1 MPARGAD
8 GPGPVNATL
17 QPWRQIAFELRDAAP
32 NALAPEFLTM
42 RLNIWVILATLLA
55 LLLIRLDGECVRHHA
70 LILRRPLRSRFEG
83 WPNGEGRG

>member
-55 LLLIRLDGECVRHHA
+55 LLLIRP
-70 LILRRPLRSRFEG
+70 RRRVCPPSCIDIAS
-83 WPNGEGRG
+83 PVKKPV

>member
-32 NALAPEFLTM
+32 NSCALEFLTM
-42 RLNIWVILATLLA
+42 PQHWVILATLLA
-55 LLLIRLDGECVRHHA
+55 LLLIALGGECVRHHA

-83 WPNGEGRG
+83 WPKCEGRE